1 MIRQTYQLYDERMR
15 TDKFSEAQAEEF
27 ALAIGLLVRLVRS
40 KSPAELKE
48 LSWTQKSVLKR
59 LEKGGPATSADLA
72 RAEGVTPQSMGTA
85 ISALEETGLVE
96 RKAHPTDGRQMVV
109 RLTAKGSSLRQHI
122 KAAKETWL
130 AQALAKLDTQELAT
144 LFKAGEI
151 MRRMAE
157 KG

>member
-1 MIRQTYQLYDERMR
+1 MR

-96 RKAHPTDGRQMVV
+96 RNAHPTDGRQMVV

>member
-1 MIRQTYQLYDERMR
+1 MR